1 MAILIEPPQ
10 NELSALQ
17 NLSDGAG
24 FLKKMGDGNYLIDN
38 NNYLPLSGGNLTGTL
53 GIKERSAISA
63 RAINSEISLGSNGTG
78 YGIFN
83 RINITNEVL
92 TTNRISYGNFNQ
104 IQSSGQ
110 NSSSFSLALYGA
122 WNDAIT
128 TASGGSSSSTL
139 NVLYGAFNRA
149 LHQSSDTIFKHVAT
163 TFGAYN
169 ISQTSGSTAT
179 ITTAVGSFNYVLNNN
194 ATSTIT
200 TAHGT
205 QSVITAN
212 PAGSL
217 ISTGYLFRGEY
228 GGSGTI
234 TNRYGLYIDDLC
246 TSYLLNLQ
254 VGGSVSGGG
263 GTAGLGV
270 GTPATGTGNID
281 ASGSVKASFFS
292 VGSNQVVSARRTGWT
307 TPTGTASRA
316 TFATSTV
323 TVSQLAER
331 VKALID
337 DLVAHGLI
345 GT

>member
-10 NELSALQ
+10 NEILALQ
-17 NLSDGAG
+17 NLSDSAG
-24 FLKKMGDGNYLIDN
+24 FLKKLGDGNYSIDN
-38 NNYLPLSGGNLTGTL
+38 NNYLPLSGGTLTGTL
-53 GIKERSAISA
+53 GIKERSNSSSV
-63 RAINSEISLGSNGTG
+63 AINSEISLGSNGTR

-104 IQSSGQ
+104 IRSSDQ

-122 WNDAIT
+122 WNDAIVN
-128 TASGGSSSSTL
+128 ASGGSSSSTL
-139 NVLYGAFNRA
+139 NVLYGALNRA
-149 LHQSSDTIFKHVAT
+149 LHESSDPTFKHVAT
-163 TFGAYN
+163 TYGAYN

-217 ISTGYLFRGEY
+217 ISTGYLFIGDYR
-228 GGSGTI
+228 GSGTI

-246 TSYLLNLQ
+246 TSFVLNLQ
-254 VGGSVSGGG
+254 IGGTVPSGG

-270 GTPATGTGNID
+270 GLPATGLGNID
-281 ASGSVKASFFS
+281 ASGSVTAKSFS
-292 VGSNQVVSARRTGWT
+292 VGNNQVVSARKIGWT
-307 TPTGTASRA
+307 APTGTATRT

-323 TVSQLAER
+323 TLPQLAER

-337 DLVAHGLI
+337 DLIAHGLI
-345 GT
+345 GV